1 MYLKKLEVRG
11 FKSFASKTTF
21 EFEPGI
27 TAVVGPNGSGKSNV
41 VDALAW
47 VMGEQG
53 VKNLRGG
60 KMEDVIFAGTSGRQ
74 ALGRAQVT
82 LTIDNSDGAL
92 PIEYSEVAISRTLFR
107 AGGSEYQINGSPA
120 RLLDIQELLS
130 DSGLGREMHVIVG
143 QGQLDRIF
151 HATPEERRGFIEEAA
166 GILKHRRRKERSV
179 RKLDAMRGNL
189 DRVRDLTEEVRRQ
202 LGPLSRQADTARK
215 AQRIQYDVRDAR
227 ARLLADDVEQQ
238 LRVVADLVEQD
249 RGHDEELSV
258 AKQNIALVSEQI
270 ASLDQ
275 ELDDIMQAAT
285 VAREHRYGLS
295 GLQERYRSLLSVTD
309 ERLRTASA
317 PIMKTSTVTSEQA
330 QTQLD
335 QATEEYQQICETKAK
350 TEQALARATQEK
362 DEAERAARIVAQAY
376 TDALQEEAQ
385 RHRAIA
391 SAEAKL
397 ATATAELEALKAQW
411 THVSDETGY
420 RQNTIQELE
429 NKLSGY
435 HTQAEEAGQQ
445 RAEMEGQLQEADQKL
460 SQKRAE
466 FDELTGHL
474 TAQNREYSAIQ
485 ARIEVLKDSLEP
497 EKGSARASLKN
508 VAVAELSAQ
517 FVVST
522 GWERAIAAVLPMSVE
537 QLWADDS
544 QTVKVAVELLQ
555 QAEVETTRIYS
566 PSAHRESDSTG
577 HQLPEGLSAAVDHV
591 SVRESRVGS
600 AVTATLHELFGHVV
614 LCEDLEDAAR
624 AMQRLDEA
632 GLNSG
637 DFLIAT
643 RAGHLVTSLWV
654 QVHGAGGTSHVE
666 ARGSLDDAEKTAN
679 RLKAEISTQQQRAEQ
694 LREAVRACEQARNEI
709 RERTDEARRGETTY
723 RERMAATKTS
733 LAQTVQNSKRS
744 EQQLEELA
752 DRIQTAQDRLAG
764 YQEAYDTAV
773 AAEQVAA
780 QQHTSEDSPSEQE
793 AERAEARAV
802 EARRAETEV
811 RLALRTQEASEQQA
825 QHRVEQSRRR
835 LSAAHLAEQEFS
847 RALHQQRHRV
857 SHLEQV
863 HVAVTAVLEKIG
875 SSVRRAENDEQEF
888 VATREQ
894 TQQRREALVHRR
906 QQAQSDLE
914 KLKERTHARQ
924 LARQEQ
930 EIKLEQLKQK
940 SLDTLGYT
948 HDYLVANFGT
958 DQPIP
963 EFNEGQQDQDE
974 AVSSTAYRRDEQ
986 EKRLKK
992 AERELR
998 ALGKVNP
1005 LALEEYSAVQ
1015 ERHQYL
1021 SEQLEDL
1028 ENSRRD
1034 LLQIIEDVD
1043 ATVLRVF
1050 REAFEDTSA
1059 QFEHV
1064 FSTLFPG
1071 GEGALVLTDPEN
1083 MLETGIEVHARPAGK
1098 KVTRLSLLSG
1108 GERSLAAVALL
1119 VSIFKARPSPF
1130 YVMDEVEAAL
1140 DDANL
1145 SRLLTI
1151 FKELQRDSQLIIITH
1166 QQRTMNIADALYGVS
1181 MRGDGVSQVI
1191 SQRLSHDET

>member
-249 RGHDEELSV
+249 RGNDEELV
-258 AKQNIALVSEQI
+258 AARQNITQVSEQMD
-270 ASLDQ
+270 ALDQ
-275 ELDDIMQAAT
+275 ELDDITQAAT

-317 PIMKTSTVTSEQA
+317 PITKTTTITAEQA
-330 QTQLD
+330 QAQLD
-335 QATEEYQQICETKAK
+335 QAAEEYRQICDTRAETDK
-350 TEQALARATQEK
+350 ALARAIQEK
-362 DEAERAARIVAQAY
+362 DDAERAARIASQAY
-376 TDALQEEAQ
+376 TDSLQEEAQ

-391 SAEAKL
+391 TAEAKL
-397 ATATAELEALKAQW
+397 ASAIAELEAVKAQRR
-411 THVSDETGY
+411 HVTEESEY
-420 RQNTIQELE
+420 RQDSLRELQ
-429 NKLSGY
+429 NSLSAY
-435 HTQAEEAGQQ
+435 QTQADEAARQ
-445 RAEMEGQLQEADQKL
+445 RAQIEGQLDEADRKL
-460 SQKRAE
+460 SQKRGQLDDLMA
-466 FDELTGHL
+466 HL
-474 TAQNREYSAIQ
+474 AAQNREYSAIQ

-497 EKGSARASLKN
+497 HKGSARASLMDL
-508 VAVAELSAQ
+508 AVEELSSQ
-517 FVVST
+517 FVVSA
-522 GWERAIAAVLPMSVE
+522 GWERAVAAVLPVAVE

-544 QTVKVAVELLQ
+544 QTAKAAVDLLQ
-555 QAEVETTRIYS
+555 HGEVETTRIYTPTS
-566 PSAHRESDSTG
+566 EGESYVKRQ
-577 HQLPEGLSAAVDHV
+577 QLPDGLVTAVDHV
-591 SVRESRVGS
+591 FAREPDANS
-600 AVTATLHELFGHVV
+600 AVTATLQELFGHVV
-614 LCEDLEDAAR
+614 LCEDLEEAER
-624 AMQRLDEA
+624 AIQRFEETDLDNA
-632 GLNSG
+632 HVV
-637 DFLIAT
+637 IAT
-643 RAGHLVTSLWV
+643 RSGHLMTHLWV
-654 QVHGAGGTSHVE
+654 QVHGAGGGSHVE

-679 RLKAEISTQQQRAEQ
+679 RLKAEISTQQQRVVQ

-752 DRIQTAQDRLAG
+752 DRIQTAQDRLTG

-802 EARRAETEV
+802 EARRAETEA
-811 RLALRTQEASEQQA
+811 RLALRTQESTEQQA
-825 QHRVEQSRRR
+825 QQRVEQARRR
-835 LSAAHLAEQEFS
+835 LSATRVAEQEFS

-857 SHLEQV
+857 SHLEQL
-863 HVAVTAVLEKIG
+863 HAAVYDVLEKIG

-888 VATREQ
+888 GATREP

-948 HDYLVANFGT
+948 HDYLVANFGA

-963 EFNEGQQDQDE
+963 EFNEGQQDQDA

-1015 ERHQYL
+1015 DRHQYL

-1050 REAFEDTSA
+1050 REAFEDTAA

-1191 SQRLSHDET
+1191 SQRLRHDET